1 MKVVILCGGL
11 GTRLREETEFRPKPL
26 VDVGGHPILWHIM
39 KLYAHHGFRDFVL
52 CLGYRGNMIK
62 EYFLNYEA
70 MNNDFTICLGRESRI
85 EYNDNHQEQDFCI
98 TLADT
103 GLETMTGGRLK
114 RAQKYIPDDTFMVT
128 YGDGVSDVDINKL
141 VEFHKSHGKLAT
153 VTTFRPI
160 SRFGILDIN
169 SENQV
174 QNFIEKPKSDAWASA
189 GYFVFQRQIFDY
201 LDGDQCILEHEPL
214 ERLAAERQLV
224 RSALECSVAP
234 FHRVNGESI
243 PNRPVC
249 DCQRFEC
256 GLDVVFEPDIHAE
269 RSNFLFERPT
279 IGKERVAG
287 HYFEGHPVAPDKPSA
302 HAIAFSSSC
311 RWFGSEYVSAACPI
325 AE

>member
-85 EYNDNHQEQDFCI
+85 EYNDNHEEQDFRI

-103 GLETMTGGRLK
+103 GLESMTGGRLK
-114 RAQKYIPDDTFMVT
+114 RAQKYLPDDCFMVT
-128 YGDGVSDVDINKL
+128 YGDGVSDVDIRKL

-189 GYFVFQRQIFDY
+189 GYFVFQRKIFDY

-224 RSALECSVAP
+224 AYNHDGSFFAMDTYREFQILNDLWKSGQAP
-234 FHRVNGESI
+234 WKVW
-243 PNRPVC
+243 
-249 DCQRFEC
+249 
-256 GLDVVFEPDIHAE
+256 
-269 RSNFLFERPT
+269 
-279 IGKERVAG
+279 K
-287 HYFEGHPVAPDKPSA
+287 
-302 HAIAFSSSC
+302 
-311 RWFGSEYVSAACPI
+311 
-325 AE
+325 